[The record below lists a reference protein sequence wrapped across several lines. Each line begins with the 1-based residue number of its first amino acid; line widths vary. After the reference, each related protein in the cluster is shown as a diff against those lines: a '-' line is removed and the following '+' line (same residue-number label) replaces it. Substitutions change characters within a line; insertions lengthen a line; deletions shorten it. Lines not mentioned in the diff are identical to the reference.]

1 MYVCV
6 CVCVEARPT
15 HTAQRPS
22 NTHRHTSLSF
32 QNTQHFHK
40 TAKQKKKVPHKTLW
54 TSFIKTAIKSLSTIP
69 IQLTDFPLSLSRLLI
84 IRTPYNRTCMHFP
97 LWFNKRNASRSPLL
111 LYISRNSA
119 TELLSLGFS
128 KCRCFLSSPSRCPCH
143 AIMRNSAQ
151 MVSRKCNG
159 HECCF
164 KESFEKYLAASYY
177 WDLLKMC
184 CVLERW
190 LPVKV
195 HLFSWKNANLL
206 VCLFFTCAKFIVA
219 MKGQEVYFKW
229 NIKNEKKTR
238 EKKQASSLNL
248 QVRMAEMPN
257 LDALACTF
265 FQHLLCC

>member
-1 MYVCV
+1 M
-6 CVCVEARPT
+6 
-15 HTAQRPS
+15 
-22 NTHRHTSLSF
+22 
-32 QNTQHFHK
+32 
-40 TAKQKKKVPHKTLW
+40 W

-69 IQLTDFPLSLSRLLI
+69 IQLKDFPITSPYHKDTLQQALHAFPTLI
-84 IRTPYNRTCMHFP
+84 QQEKCFLFP
-97 LWFNKRNASRSPLL
+97 FPPL
-111 LYISRNSA
+111 LYISGNSA

-177 WDLLKMC
+177 WDLLKTC

>member
-1 MYVCV
+1 ML
-6 CVCVEARPT
+6 P
-15 HTAQRPS
+15 
-22 NTHRHTSLSF
+22 
-32 QNTQHFHK
+32 
-40 TAKQKKKVPHKTLW
+40 VP
-54 TSFIKTAIKSLSTIP
+54 F
-69 IQLTDFPLSLSRLLI
+69 F
-84 IRTPYNRTCMHFP
+84 
-97 LWFNKRNASRSPLL
+97 PLL
-111 LYISRNSA
+111 LYISRNPA

-151 MVSRKCNG
+151 TVSSKCNG

-206 VCLFFTCAKFIVA
+206 VCLFFTCAKLIYKVSWRWKVKRSTSNGIFK
-219 MKGQEVYFKW
+219 MKKDQ
-229 NIKNEKKTR
+229 R
-238 EKKQASSLNL
+238 EKAGIKLKSSGKDGWN
-248 QVRMAEMPN
+248 A
-257 LDALACTF
+257 
-265 FQHLLCC
+265 